1 MCVLHLPRMHPIAPT
16 ISPWLQVPSSSWGY
30 HSLMFLAAEFAPR
43 LAALLVTSGHLQA
56 MTEAVEGLDASL
68 VPDMVSGSAPAS
80 ASPSVGSTVNAAGR
94 ALSSHTSALWV
105 GPRGIARY
113 GWCHSQAGGKPHGA
127 ACCCMN
133 ADTVAAATGLVV
145 CSLSH
150 SIHTANVLLPL
161 SP

>member
-80 ASPSVGSTVNAAGR
+80 ASPFCGFYRQRCRPCFEQPHKCPVGGPPRHSTLR
-94 ALSSHTSALWV
+94 
-105 GPRGIARY
+105 
-113 GWCHSQAGGKPHGA
+113 
-127 ACCCMN
+127 
-133 ADTVAAATGLVV
+133 LV
-145 CSLSH
+145 
-150 SIHTANVLLPL
+150 P
-161 SP
+161 